1 MEDLLFQFFLL
12 GLFGVILI
20 VGLYAVG
27 SAKGVVSKYVVKW
40 KWKNWQNTATKHLKD
55 KKWKKRAESLQAYLN
70 QFVQKSPSFIQR
82 TGFISLLK

>member
-12 GLFGVILI
+12 GLFGVNLI

-55 KKWKKRAESLQAYLN
+55 KK
-70 QFVQKSPSFIQR
+70 
-82 TGFISLLK
+82 